1 MTLRHNMKELKEFV
15 EMMDA
20 IEAGR
25 PIKEDSVDRTHLSD
39 MLDQLEEHLNQAAGI
54 ASDLARYGRDLPGPF
69 AGQIRSYLAPHLE
82 SFIDDR
88 RQPGSVAS
96 LRGMLIDSGEEDDDD
111 EEINES
117 QTFDHVTNKKLRR
130 ILVSGP
136 KNLDEVAWTMEFT
149 EDALRADY
157 DDEGIDSRTFDARNN
172 ALNQAQEAF
181 HDEDG
186 EFNPDA
192 DIDATLA
199 HLRQF
204 WSV

>member
-1 MTLRHNMKELKEFV
+1 MKELKEFV

-25 PIKEDSVDRTHLSD
+25 PIQEDSVDRTHLSD

-96 LRGMLIDSGEEDDDD
+96 LRNMLINSGDED

-172 ALNQAQEAF
+172 ALNQAREAF

>member
-1 MTLRHNMKELKEFV
+1 MKELKEFV

-20 IEAGR
+20 IEAGE
-25 PIKEDSVDRTHLSD
+25 PIKEDAVDRTHLSD

-96 LRGMLIDSGEEDDDD
+96 LRNMLINSGDEDED

>member
-1 MTLRHNMKELKEFV
+1 MSSKDLLKEYI
-15 EMMDA
+15 DRLDTIA
-20 IEAGR
+20 AGQ
-25 PIKEDSVDRTHLSD
+25 PIHEDSVDRTHLSD

-88 RQPGSVAS
+88 RQPGSIAS
-96 LRGMLIDSGEEDDDD
+96 LRNMLINSSEEED

-117 QTFDHVTNKKLRR
+117 QTFDHLTNKKLRR

-136 KNLDEVAWTMEFT
+136 KNLDEVVWAMDFT
-149 EDALRADY
+149 DDALRADY
-157 DDEGIDSRTFDARNN
+157 DDEGISSKTYDLRNKFNDQARK
-172 ALNQAQEAF
+172 AF
-181 HDEDG
+181 YDED
-186 EFNPDA
+186 EEVNPEA
-192 DIDATLA
+192 DLDATLA
-199 HLRQF
+199 HLKQF

>member
-1 MTLRHNMKELKEFV
+1 MKELKEFV

-20 IEAGR
+20 IEAGK
-25 PIKEDSVDRTHLSD
+25 PIKEDAVDRTHLSD

-54 ASDLARYGRDLPGPF
+54 AGDLARYGRDLPGPF

-96 LRGMLIDSGEEDDDD
+96 LRSMLINIGEEDDD
-111 EEINES
+111 EINES

-136 KNLDEVAWTMEFT
+136 KNLDEVVWAMDFT
-149 EDALRADY
+149 DDALRADY

-172 ALNQAQEAF
+172 AFTQAQEAF

-192 DIDATLA
+192 DIDATLI
-199 HLRQF
+199 HLKQF

>member
-1 MTLRHNMKELKEFV
+1 MKELKEFV

-25 PIKEDSVDRTHLSD
+25 PIQEDAVDRVHLSD

-96 LRGMLIDSGEEDDDD
+96 LRNMLINSSEEEDD

-136 KNLDEVAWTMEFT
+136 KNLDEVVWAMDFT
-149 EDALRADY
+149 DDALRADY

-172 ALNQAQEAF
+172 AFNQAREAF

-192 DIDATLA
+192 DIDATLT
-199 HLRQF
+199 HLKQF

>member
-1 MTLRHNMKELKEFV
+1 MKELKEFV

-20 IEAGR
+20 IEAGE
-25 PIKEDSVDRTHLSD
+25 PIKEDAVDRTHLSD

-96 LRGMLIDSGEEDDDD
+96 LRSMLIDSGNDEDDDM
-111 EEINES
+111 NES
-117 QTFDHVTNKKLRR
+117 QSFDHVSDKRLKS
-130 ILVSGP
+130 ILLAP
-136 KNLDEVAWTMEFT
+136 QADARTLEWAMDFT
-149 EDALRADY
+149 QDALSDDY
-157 DDEGIDSRTFDARNN
+157 NDEMIDSRTFDARNN
-172 ALNQAQEAF
+172 AFDQASAAF
-181 HDEDG
+181 YDEDG
-186 EFNPDA
+186 EVNPEA
-192 DIDATLA
+192 DLDATLT
-199 HLRQF
+199 HLKQF

>member
-1 MTLRHNMKELKEFV
+1 MKELKEFV

-25 PIKEDSVDRTHLSD
+25 PIQEDSVDRTHLSD

-54 ASDLARYGRDLPGPF
+54 AGDLARYGRDLPGPF

-96 LRGMLIDSGEEDDDD
+96 LRNMLINSGDEDD

-136 KNLDEVAWTMEFT
+136 KNLDEVAWTMDFT
-149 EDALRADY
+149 DDALRADY

-172 ALNQAQEAF
+172 AFNQASEAF
-181 HDEDG
+181 YDEDG
-186 EFNPDA
+186 EINPEA
-192 DIDATLA
+192 DLDATLA
-199 HLRQF
+199 HLKQF

>member
-1 MTLRHNMKELKEFV
+1 MKELKEFV

-20 IEAGR
+20 IAAGK
-25 PIKEDSVDRTHLSD
+25 PIHEDSVDRTHLSD

-54 ASDLARYGRDLPGPF
+54 ANDLARYGREVPGPF

-96 LRGMLIDSGEEDDDD
+96 LRSMLIDSGEDEED
-111 EEINES
+111 EINES
-117 QTFDHVTNKKLRR
+117 QTFDHLTNKKLKR
-130 ILVSGP
+130 ILISGP
-136 KNLDEVAWTMEFT
+136 KNLDEVVWAMDFT
-149 EDALRADY
+149 DDALRADY

-172 ALNQAQEAF
+172 AFNQAQEAF
-181 HDEDG
+181 YDEDG
-186 EFNPDA
+186 EINPEA
-192 DIDATLA
+192 DLDATLA
-199 HLRQF
+199 HLKQF

>member
-1 MTLRHNMKELKEFV
+1 MKELREFV

-20 IEAGR
+20 IEAGQ
-25 PIKEDSVDRTHLSD
+25 PIQEEAVDLAQISD
-39 MLDQLEEHLNQAAGI
+39 MLDELDETLRHAVGI
-54 ASDLARYGRDLPGPF
+54 ANNLARYGREVPGPF
-69 AGQIRSYLAPHLE
+69 AGQIRSYLEPHLE
-82 SFIDDR
+82 SWLSDS
-88 RQPGSVAS
+88 RQPGSIPS
-96 LRGMLIDSGEEDDDD
+96 LRSILNDRDEDEDDLY
-111 EEINES
+111 ES
-117 QTFDHVTNKKLRR
+117 QTFDHLTNKKLRR

-136 KNLDEVAWTMEFT
+136 KNLDEVAWAMDFT
-149 EDALRADY
+149 DDALRADY

-172 ALNQAQEAF
+172 AFNQASEAF

-199 HLRQF
+199 HLKQF

>member
-1 MTLRHNMKELKEFV
+1 
-15 EMMDA
+15 
-20 IEAGR
+20 
-25 PIKEDSVDRTHLSD
+25 
-39 MLDQLEEHLNQAAGI
+39 
-54 ASDLARYGRDLPGPF
+54 
-69 AGQIRSYLAPHLE
+69 
-82 SFIDDR
+82 
-88 RQPGSVAS
+88 
-96 LRGMLIDSGEEDDDD
+96 LIDSGSDDDD

-136 KNLDEVAWTMEFT
+136 KNLDEVVWAMDFT
-149 EDALRADY
+149 DDALRADY
-157 DDEGIDSRTFDARNN
+157 DDEGIDSRTFDARND
-172 ALNQAQEAF
+172 ALNQAREAF

-186 EFNPDA
+186 EFNPGA

>member
-1 MTLRHNMKELKEFV
+1 MKELKEFV

-20 IEAGR
+20 IEAGE
-25 PIKEDSVDRTHLSD
+25 PIKEDAVDRTHLSD

-54 ASDLARYGRDLPGPF
+54 AGDLARYGRDLPGPF

-96 LRGMLIDSGEEDDDD
+96 LRNMLINSGDEDD

-172 ALNQAQEAF
+172 ALNQAREAF

-199 HLRQF
+199 HLKQF

>member
-1 MTLRHNMKELKEFV
+1 MKELKEFV

-25 PIKEDSVDRTHLSD
+25 PIQEDSVDRTHLSD

-96 LRGMLIDSGEEDDDD
+96 LRSMLIDSGEEDDG
-111 EEINES
+111 EINES
-117 QTFDHVTNKKLRR
+117 QTFDHLTSKRLKS
-130 ILVSGP
+130 ILLAP
-136 KNLDEVAWTMEFT
+136 QADARNLEWAMDFT
-149 EDALRADY
+149 DDALRADY
-157 DDEGIDSRTFDARNN
+157 DDEMIDSRTFDARNN
-172 ALNQAQEAF
+172 AFNQASAAF

-186 EFNPDA
+186 EINPEA
-192 DIDATLA
+192 DLDATLA
-199 HLRQF
+199 HLKQF

>member
-1 MTLRHNMKELKEFV
+1 MKELKEFV

-25 PIKEDSVDRTHLSD
+25 SIHEDSVDRTHLSD

-96 LRGMLIDSGEEDDDD
+96 LRGMLIDSGDEDDD

-157 DDEGIDSRTFDARNN
+157 DDEGIDSRTFNARNN
-172 ALNQAQEAF
+172 ALNQAREAF

>member
-1 MTLRHNMKELKEFV
+1 MKELKEFV

-20 IEAGR
+20 IEAGQ
-25 PIKEDSVDRTHLSD
+25 PIHEDSVDRTHLSD
-39 MLDQLEEHLNQAAGI
+39 MLDQLEDHLNQAAGI
-54 ASDLARYGRDLPGPF
+54 AGDLARYGRDLPGPF

-96 LRGMLIDSGEEDDDD
+96 LRNMLIDSGDEDDD

-181 HDEDG
+181 QDEDG

>member
-1 MTLRHNMKELKEFV
+1 MKELKEFV

-20 IEAGR
+20 IEAGK
-25 PIKEDSVDRTHLSD
+25 PIHEDSVDRTHLSD

-54 ASDLARYGRDLPGPF
+54 ANDLARYGRDLPGPF

-96 LRGMLIDSGEEDDDD
+96 LRNMLIDSGDEDD

-136 KNLDEVAWTMEFT
+136 KNLDEVVWAMEFT

-172 ALNQAQEAF
+172 AFNQASAAF
-181 HDEDG
+181 YDEDG
-186 EFNPDA
+186 EVNPEA
-192 DIDATLA
+192 DLDATLT
-199 HLRQF
+199 HLKQF